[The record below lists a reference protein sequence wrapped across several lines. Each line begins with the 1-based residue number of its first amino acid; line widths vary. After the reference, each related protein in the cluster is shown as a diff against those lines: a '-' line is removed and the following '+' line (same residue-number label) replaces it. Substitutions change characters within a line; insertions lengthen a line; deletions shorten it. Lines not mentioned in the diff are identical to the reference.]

1 MKTDQLLLRPSIQ
14 LLERLDACVEHYG
27 KRSRNEIAV
36 EVLERYLPLW
46 EAAEQAKHA
55 VINQHLDGVDT
66 SGVYSRGSGKKKG
79 EIGKVLKDA
88 QSRKAKRQ

>member
-14 LLERLDACVEHYG
+14 LLEELDDCVRRYG

-46 EAAEQAKHA
+46 EEAERAKHA
-55 VINQHLDGVDT
+55 VIDQHLSAVT
-66 SGVYSRGSGKKKG
+66 PSSVYRRGSGKKQG
-79 EIGKVLKDA
+79 EIEKVLKDA
-88 QSRKAKRQ
+88 RSRKTKRS